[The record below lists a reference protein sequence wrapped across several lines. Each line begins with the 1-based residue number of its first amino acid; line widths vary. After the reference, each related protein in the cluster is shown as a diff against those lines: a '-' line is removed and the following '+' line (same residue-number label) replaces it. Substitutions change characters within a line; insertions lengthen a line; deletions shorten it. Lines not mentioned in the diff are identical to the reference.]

1 MGEHVDI
8 ATTSRP
14 RFGRRQVTP
23 HACIVDRKPH
33 LRAFMAETLVE
44 FGLVPRQAGD
54 ATGMLAMNAEIP
66 ADLVVF
72 SLPPES
78 ADAAEFLR
86 RLAAAQYE
94 GKVLL
99 LGAEHSAALAEAQQL
114 GSQLGLAMMPALE
127 TPFRVEELA
136 ERVRALSGVNMP
148 LEAPVDVSEALA
160 NNWLEVW
167 YQPKIDAGTLM
178 VRGAEALCRMRH
190 PIWGVVLPASFIPA
204 YDDPHLR
211 HLSEFVISQVCK
223 DRLYFSDW
231 RPVDIA
237 INLPSTLLHDED
249 FCDFLRKAAAGSDGA
264 GTLILEIN
272 SAEIIRD
279 LPLAQ
284 AFAEKLQRY
293 GIELAI
299 DRVGPEW
306 PMLTGLSDFPF
317 AEIKVGPAF
326 IQGCATDGPKRAAC
340 GAIVE
345 FARQAGVQTVAQGV
359 ENRSDLNAVRAM
371 GFDLVQGFL
380 FAKPM
385 EARKFARS
393 LNKRSG
399 RKAAAPGEAALSD
412 RGQDEV
418 SCVSIAQTSA
428 GA

>member
-8 ATTSRP
+8 ATTPRP

-33 LRAFMAETLVE
+33 LRAFLAETLVE
-44 FGLVPRQAGD
+44 FGLVPRQAAD
-54 ATGMLAMNAEIP
+54 AAGVLAMNAEIP
-66 ADLVVF
+66 SDLVVY
-72 SLPPES
+72 SLPPAS
-78 ADAAEFLR
+78 ADAEAFLR
-86 RLAAAQYE
+86 KLAAAQYE
-94 GKVLL
+94 GRVLL
-99 LGAEHSAALAEAQQL
+99 LGAERSTALGEAQRC
-114 GSQLGLAMMPALE
+114 GARLGLTMLPALE

-136 ERVRALSGVNMP
+136 ERVRALDGVNMP

-160 NNWLEVW
+160 HDWLEVW
-167 YQPKIDAGTLM
+167 YQPKIDAGTLIA
-178 VRGAEALCRMRH
+178 RGAEALCRMRH

-204 YDDPHLR
+204 YGDPHLR
-211 HLSEFVISQVCK
+211 HLSEFVVSRVCA

-231 RPVDIA
+231 RPIDIA
-237 INLPSTLLHDED
+237 VNLPNTLLHDED
-249 FCDFLRKAAAGSDGA
+249 FCDVLRKAAAGSAGA

-272 SAEIIRD
+272 SGEIIRD
-279 LPLAQ
+279 LPFAQ
-284 AFAEKLQRY
+284 AAAEKLRLD
-293 GIELAI
+293 GIQLAI
-299 DRVGPEW
+299 DGVGPEW

-345 FARQAGVQTVAQGV
+345 FAKQAGVRTVAHGV
-359 ENRSDLNAVRAM
+359 ENRADLNAVRAM

-393 LNKRSG
+393 LNKRQG
-399 RKAAAPGEAALSD
+399 RRAPPPEAASD
-412 RGQDEV
+412 DQDEV

>member
-1 MGEHVDI
+1 MGEHVDLS
-8 ATTSRP
+8 ATPRP

-33 LRAFMAETLVE
+33 LRAFLAETLVE
-44 FGLVPRQAGD
+44 FGLVPRQAAD
-54 ATGMLAMNAEIP
+54 AAGVLAANSDVP

-72 SLPPES
+72 SLPP
-78 ADAAEFLR
+78 ALTDTAEFLH
-86 RLAAAQYE
+86 RLAGSRFE

-99 LGAEHSAALAEAQQL
+99 LGPEDSTALAEAQRL
-114 GSQLGLAMMPALE
+114 GARLGLAMLPPLE
-127 TPFRVEELA
+127 TPFRVEDLA
-136 ERVRALSGVNMP
+136 ARVRALNGVNMP
-148 LEAPVDVSEALA
+148 LEAPVNVAEALA
-160 NNWLEVW
+160 HNWLEVW

-178 VRGAEALCRMRH
+178 ARGAEALCRMRH
-190 PIWGVVLPASFIPA
+190 PVWGVVLPASFIPA

-211 HLSEFVISQVCK
+211 YLSEFVISRVCK

-231 RPVDIA
+231 RLIDTA
-237 INLPSTLLHDED
+237 INLPSTLLRDDD
-249 FCDFLRKAAAGSDGA
+249 FCDLLCRAASGSGSAGP
-264 GTLILEIN
+264 LVLEIN

-279 LPLAQ
+279 LHFAQ
-284 AFAEKLQRY
+284 GVAERLRRY
-293 GIELAI
+293 GIQLAI
-299 DRVGPEW
+299 DGVGPEW

-340 GAIVE
+340 GAIVA
-345 FARQAGVQTVAQGV
+345 FAKQAGVQTVAHGV
-359 ENRSDLNAVRAM
+359 ENRADLNAVRAM

-393 LNKRSG
+393 LNKRPG
-399 RKAAAPGEAALSD
+399 RKAAPGEATLD
-412 RGQDEV
+412 DDDQDEV
-418 SCVSIAQTSA
+418 RSVSIAQTSA